1 MKRLQISSVSDLTF
15 GVHRNRSL
23 DGLGHD
29 FLCILGPNES
39 GKSTLAEFLQWS
51 IGGTG
56 GSASSAERFLL
67 SDGGRELTGR
77 VHGTLD
83 ADQFEVAAKFRIL
96 QRGAP
101 TDLRTGFLA
110 GFELDAAGIAGALG
124 GVNPSDFAQIHR
136 VRGAELVGSG
146 ETDGFSTL
154 FTQFAVG
161 SAAASINPRARL
173 VELQAALRAADQR
186 VKALNR
192 ELKELRSRLS
202 SAAQRP
208 AEVDAIEAQ
217 IAEVKELQ
225 EALGVTQ
232 GVLLRHRALVE
243 RASGVLPAR
252 SALTKAASELE
263 ELGSMPD
270 NWREVIGVADAIRS
284 ADAKVETARVRVAEC
299 EQDLTEARG
308 LLGLPPEALS
318 GTQLSI
324 ADRGALL
331 DAAQQLRDAEDTSTS
346 AIAARD
352 ELARSIEER
361 DRDVQATALAL
372 GVEPITAVGLLG
384 RETSLRDL
392 LTDAA
397 VWVEAEGGAAQAE
410 SVAVARH
417 SEFELLQANPPSTS
431 TPSARRFPP
440 RVIVLIV
447 GLLLAV
453 AAALVSP
460 VAAAPVAV
468 IAILIAILLPE
479 SGGVTIA
486 AVDDALETARRETA
500 DSTRLAQEAR
510 KRADLRGADLRRALE
525 ELGAPSV
532 IEFSLIRSHI
542 QQLADLAAS
551 VSTLQGDRV
560 RLTELTDSLVDL
572 SARTLEA
579 RSRLDELLSL
589 RGVNSAPPLNRFG
602 DWLAQ
607 YELAEERAA
616 AFADASARLTQSEAD
631 RAALIEPVAHEL
643 ADISWPQRLARL
655 AEMSERLATIE
666 NIEKQ
671 HYEARLV
678 LDAVGEDEQA
688 IEELLRDH
696 PDEFALRARQQELTA
711 DIEQLEQDRRQRIID
726 GRDLDVALGQ
736 LTATEVLAALN
747 EEHESLEEELA
758 EATNDRTVLQ
768 HSVSV
773 LNEVIDRF
781 ESENQAP
788 AVKRTRA
795 MLERVVPEWG
805 ELILTRETDG
815 KAVLERRNSS
825 GRVVDAKL
833 SDGARSLLYLAL
845 RLAFATD
852 DAERR
857 GVALPILCDDP
868 LVHLD
873 DSRRDG
879 AIALLADAAQTHQVV
894 LFTCDT
900 ATASLAQ
907 QTGAHV
913 ITI

>member
-1 MKRLQISSVSDLTF
+1 MKRLQISAVSDLTF
-15 GVHRNRSL
+15 GVHRDRSL
-23 DGLGHD
+23 DGLGHN

-56 GSASSAERFLL
+56 GGAATAERFILP
-67 SDGGRELTGR
+67 DGGREVTGR
-77 VHGTLD
+77 LHGTLD
-83 ADQFEVAAKFRIL
+83 GDQIEIAAKFRIL
-96 QRGAP
+96 QKGAP
-101 TDLRTGFLA
+101 NDLRIGLLS
-110 GFELDAAGIAGALG
+110 GREIDAAGIAGALG
-124 GVNPSDFAQIHR
+124 GVNPNDYAQIHR
-136 VRGAELVGSG
+136 VRGAELVGMG

-173 VELQAALRAADQR
+173 AELQTALKGSDQR

-192 ELKELRSRLS
+192 ELKDLRSRLS
-202 SAAQRP
+202 TAAQRP

-217 IAEVKELQ
+217 IAEVKALLDG
-225 EALGVTQ
+225 LGVTH
-232 GVLLRHRALVE
+232 GDLLRQRALVD
-243 RASGVLPAR
+243 RASSVLPAR
-252 SALTKAASELE
+252 SALTKSAAARD
-263 ELGSMPD
+263 ELGPMPD
-270 NWREVIGVADAIRS
+270 QWREVIGVADAIRS
-284 ADAKVETARVRVAEC
+284 AHAKVEATRGQVAEC
-299 EQDLTEARG
+299 DQDLTEARG

-324 ADRGALL
+324 ADRSALL
-331 DAAQQLRDAEDTSTS
+331 DAAQQLRDAEDASTS
-346 AIAARD
+346 GISARD
-352 ELARSIEER
+352 ELARSIDER
-361 DRDVQATALAL
+361 DREVQATALAL

-417 SEFELLQANPPSTS
+417 SEFELLRANPASTP

-440 RVIVLIV
+440 RVIVLII
-447 GLLLAV
+447 GLLLAA

-460 VAAAPVAV
+460 VAAAPAAV

-479 SGGVTIA
+479 SGGVITA
-486 AVDDALETARRETA
+486 AVDDALETARREA
-500 DSTRLAQEAR
+500 AESTRMAQEAR
-510 KRADLRGADLRRALE
+510 SRADVRGVDLRRALE

-532 IEFSLIRSHI
+532 TEFSLVRSHI
-542 QQLADLAAS
+542 QQLANLAAS
-551 VSTLQGDRV
+551 VSTLQGDRA
-560 RLTELTDSLVDL
+560 RLTESTESLVAL
-572 SARTLEA
+572 AARSLDA

-589 RGVNSAPPLNRFG
+589 RGVTSAPPLDRFG

-607 YELAEERAA
+607 YEHAEERAA
-616 AFADASARLTQSEAD
+616 AFAEASTRLAQSVAERD
-631 RAALIEPVAHEL
+631 ALIKPVEYEL
-643 ADISWPQRLARL
+643 ADINWPQRLARL
-655 AEMSERLATIE
+655 SEMSERLATIE

-696 PDEFALRARQQELTA
+696 PDEFALRARHQELTA
-711 DIEQLEQDRRQRIID
+711 SIEQLEQDRKQRIID
-726 GRDLDVALGQ
+726 GRDLEVALGE
-736 LTATEVLAALN
+736 LTATEVLASLN
-747 EEHESLEEELA
+747 EELESLEEELA
-758 EATNDRTVLQ
+758 EATNRKTVLQ
-768 HSVSV
+768 HSVAV
-773 LNEVIDRF
+773 LSEVIDGF

-805 ELILTRETDG
+805 ELILGRETDG
-815 KAVLERRNSS
+815 KAVLQRRNSS
-825 GRVVDAKL
+825 GRVADAKL
-833 SDGARSLLYLAL
+833 SDGARSLLYFAL
-845 RLAFATD
+845 RLAFAID

-857 GVALPILCDDP
+857 NVALPILCDDP

-873 DSRRDG
+873 DTRRVG

-900 ATASLAQ
+900 STSELAQ
-907 QTGAHV
+907 QNGARV
-913 ITI
+913 ITL